1 MVSVNHNA
9 RRWLVG
15 EILMAWMTEVFE
27 ASISWKFS
35 MDKADRHKEV
45 KCYFF
50 SGCFECAF
58 S

>member
-1 MVSVNHNA
+1 
-9 RRWLVG
+9 VG